1 MTINDNMF
9 VKYVAHN
16 ITQSSFLP
24 WLVGELPMPLNL
36 AAIGPETANK
46 SNYYTLAQKEKK
58 YNKLHITPDNYQ
70 NTLAYTIDA

>member
-1 MTINDNMF
+1 
-9 VKYVAHN
+9 
-16 ITQSSFLP
+16 
-24 WLVGELPMPLNL
+24 VGELPMPLNL